1 MTSQTEVNQKSLA
14 VFTYFERI
22 HKDITIILVKYQ
34 LNKIDQVLF

>member
-1 MTSQTEVNQKSLA
+1 MTNQTEVNQKSHE

-34 LNKIDQVLF
+34 VLF